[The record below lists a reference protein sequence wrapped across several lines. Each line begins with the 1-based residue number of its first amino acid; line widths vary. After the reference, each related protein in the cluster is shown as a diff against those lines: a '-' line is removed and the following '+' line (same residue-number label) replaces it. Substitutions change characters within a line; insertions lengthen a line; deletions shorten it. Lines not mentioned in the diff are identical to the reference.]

1 MTRSSAVTAPLMFV
15 SGYVYRIL
23 RLEARSAG
31 LRWTGI
37 LVLKDL
43 DLLGPLTQQALA
55 DIEQVSRPTMTVLLH
70 ELEELGWVTRKVHS
84 ANRSSNLVHLTARG
98 RKELRAAG
106 TKFLSRIQTALEGLA
121 ARDLANLERG
131 LAALA
136 RMWMD
141 GIRRRPRRE
150 PTGRQNT
157 RRTGRQRSPRG
168 RSSDR

>member
-1 MTRSSAVTAPLMFV
+1 VASSRTVTAPLMFV

-70 ELEELGWVTRKVHS
+70 ELEGLGWVTRKVHA
-84 ANRSSNLVHLTARG
+84 ANRSSNLVHITARG
-98 RKELRAAG
+98 KRELRAAG
-106 TKFLSRIQTALEGLA
+106 AKFLSRIQHALEGLPPH
-121 ARDLANLERG
+121 DLAQLERG
-131 LAALA
+131 VTALA
-136 RMWMD
+136 QMWMD
-141 GIRRRPRRE
+141 GISRRPRRT
-150 PTGRQNT
+150 PTK
-157 RRTGRQRSPRG
+157 RRL
-168 RSSDR
+168 

>member
-1 MTRSSAVTAPLMFV
+1 MASSRDVTAPLMFV

-70 ELEELGWVTRKVHS
+70 ELEGLGWVTRKVHS
-84 ANRSSNLVHLTARG
+84 ANRSSNLIHITARG

-106 TKFLSRIQTALEGLA
+106 AKFLSRIQSALEGLPT
-121 ARDLANLERG
+121 RDLAHLERG
-131 LAALA
+131 VAALA
-136 RMWMD
+136 QMWME
-141 GIRRRPRRE
+141 GIQRRPRSKPTPNRRE
-150 PTGRQNT
+150 SRAA
-157 RRTGRQRSPRG
+157 RR
-168 RSSDR
+168 

>member
-1 MTRSSAVTAPLMFV
+1 MASSRGVTAPLMFI

-43 DLLGPLTQQALA
+43 ELLGPLTQQALA

-70 ELEELGWVTRKVHS
+70 ELENVGWVTREVHS

-98 RKELRAAG
+98 RKALRAAG
-106 TKFLSRIQTALEGLA
+106 VKFLDRIQRALEGLP
-121 ARDLANLERG
+121 ARDLEHLERG
-131 LAALA
+131 VAALSA
-136 RMWMD
+136 MWMK
-141 GIRRRPRRE
+141 GIRERRHRDA
-150 PTGRQNT
+150 PTG
-157 RRTGRQRSPRG
+157 
-168 RSSDR
+168 

>member
-1 MTRSSAVTAPLMFV
+1 MASTREVTAPLMFV

-55 DIEQVSRPTMTVLLH
+55 DIEQVSRATMTVLLH
-70 ELEELGWVTRKVHS
+70 ELEDLGWITRKVHS
-84 ANRSSNLVHLTARG
+84 ANRSSNLVHITTRG

-106 TKFLSRIQTALEGLA
+106 ARFLDRIQGALDGFP
-121 ARDLANLERG
+121 ARDLAHLERG
-131 LAALA
+131 VSALAA
-136 RMWMD
+136 MWME
-141 GIRRRPRRE
+141 GVRERRNRA
-150 PTGRQNT
+150 TST
-157 RRTGRQRSPRG
+157 R
-168 RSSDR
+168 

>member
-1 MTRSSAVTAPLMFV
+1 MASAREVTAPLMFV

-55 DIEQVSRPTMTVLLH
+55 HIEQVSRPTMTVLLH
-70 ELEELGWVTRKVHS
+70 ELEDLGWVTRKVHS
-84 ANRSSNLVHLTARG
+84 ANRSSNLIHLTARG

-106 TKFLSRIQTALEGLA
+106 AKFLQRIQGALEGLP
-121 ARDLANLERG
+121 ARDLAQLERG
-131 LAALA
+131 VAALA
-136 RMWMD
+136 AMWMK
-141 GIRRRPRRE
+141 GITSLRRPKSPASAHRLGDPKRRVRRRAAR
-150 PTGRQNT
+150 
-157 RRTGRQRSPRG
+157 
-168 RSSDR
+168 

>member
-1 MTRSSAVTAPLMFV
+1 MASSREVTAPLMFV

-70 ELEELGWVTRKVHS
+70 ELEDLGWVTRKVHS

-98 RKELRAAG
+98 GKELRAAG
-106 TKFLSRIQTALEGLA
+106 AKFLDRIQGALRGLP
-121 ARDLANLERG
+121 ARDLAHLERG
-131 LAALA
+131 VAALTA
-136 RMWMD
+136 MWME
-141 GIRRRPRRE
+141 GIRE
-150 PTGRQNT
+150 GRDRATST
-157 RRTGRQRSPRG
+157 R
-168 RSSDR
+168 

>member
-1 MTRSSAVTAPLMFV
+1 MASSRRITAPLMFV

-70 ELEELGWVTRKVHS
+70 ELEDLGWVTRKVHS

-106 TKFLSRIQTALEGLA
+106 AKFLSRIENALEGLS
-121 ARDLANLERG
+121 ARELAHLGRG
-131 LAALA
+131 VAALA
-136 RMWMD
+136 QMWMGD
-141 GIRRRPRRE
+141 IRSRRSGRGGVPPRRS
-150 PTGRQNT
+150 R
-157 RRTGRQRSPRG
+157 
-168 RSSDR
+168 

>member
-1 MTRSSAVTAPLMFV
+1 MASTREVTAPLMFV

-70 ELEELGWVTRKVHS
+70 ELEDLGWVTRKVHS
-84 ANRSSNLVHLTARG
+84 ANRSSNLVHLTGRG
-98 RKELRAAG
+98 KKELRAAG
-106 TKFLSRIQTALEGLA
+106 ARFLDRIHDALEGLP
-121 ARDLANLERG
+121 ARDLAHLERG
-131 LAALA
+131 VAALA
-136 RMWMD
+136 AMWMKN
-141 GIRRRPRRE
+141 ISERRNRA
-150 PTGRQNT
+150 TST
-157 RRTGRQRSPRG
+157 R
-168 RSSDR
+168 

>member
-1 MTRSSAVTAPLMFV
+1 MATSRNVTAPLMFV

-70 ELEELGWVTRKVHS
+70 ELEDLGWVTRKVHS
-84 ANRSSNLVHLTARG
+84 ANRSSNVVRITARG
-98 RKELRAAG
+98 KRELRAAG
-106 TKFLSRIQTALEGLA
+106 TRFLGRIQNALQGLP
-121 ARDLANLERG
+121 ARDLAHLERG
-131 LAALA
+131 VAALA
-136 RMWMD
+136 QMWME
-141 GIRRRPRRE
+141 GIRRRPR
-150 PTGRQNT
+150 PI
-157 RRTGRQRSPRG
+157 RR
-168 RSSDR
+168 

>member
-1 MTRSSAVTAPLMFV
+1 MASTRRVTAPLMFV
-15 SGYVYRIL
+15 SGYVYRML

-70 ELEELGWVTRKVHS
+70 ELEDLGWVTRKVHS

-106 TKFLSRIQTALEGLA
+106 SRFLDRIQSALEGLP
-121 ARDLANLERG
+121 ARDLAHLERG
-131 LAALA
+131 VAALA
-136 RMWMD
+136 QMWME
-141 GIRRRPRRE
+141 GISSRPTSGSTKRKRR
-150 PTGRQNT
+150 
-157 RRTGRQRSPRG
+157 
-168 RSSDR
+168 

>member
-1 MTRSSAVTAPLMFV
+1 MASSRDATARLMFV

-23 RLEARSAG
+23 RLEARSAR

-70 ELEELGWVTRKVHS
+70 ELEDLGWVTRKVHS
-84 ANRSSNLVHLTARG
+84 ANRSSNLIHITARG

-106 TKFLSRIQTALEGLA
+106 AKFLSRIQSALDGLP
-121 ARDLANLERG
+121 ARDLAHLERG
-131 LAALA
+131 VAALA
-136 RMWMD
+136 QMWME
-141 GIRRRPRRE
+141 GIRRRPRSKST
-150 PTGRQNT
+150 PS
-157 RRTGRQRSPRG
+157 RRASRAARR
-168 RSSDR
+168 

>member
-1 MTRSSAVTAPLMFV
+1 MASTRKVTAPLMFV

-70 ELEELGWVTRKVHS
+70 ELEDLGWVTRKVHS
-84 ANRSSNLVHLTARG
+84 ANRASNLVHITARG
-98 RKELRAAG
+98 RKQLGAAG
-106 TKFLSRIQTALEGLA
+106 ARFQERIKGALDGLS
-121 ARDLANLERG
+121 ARNLANLERG
-131 LAALA
+131 VAALA
-136 RMWMD
+136 AMWME
-141 GIRRRPRRE
+141 GVRERRNRASS
-150 PTGRQNT
+150 T
-157 RRTGRQRSPRG
+157 R
-168 RSSDR
+168 

>member
-1 MTRSSAVTAPLMFV
+1 MASTRQVTAPLMFV

-70 ELEELGWVTRKVHS
+70 EFGAIGHGPDHS
-84 ANRSSNLVHLTARG
+84 PI
-98 RKELRAAG
+98 RAASG
-106 TKFLSRIQTALEGLA
+106 
-121 ARDLANLERG
+121 
-131 LAALA
+131 
-136 RMWMD
+136 
-141 GIRRRPRRE
+141 RRAC
-150 PTGRQNT
+150 
-157 RRTGRQRSPRG
+157 
-168 RSSDR
+168 

>member
-1 MTRSSAVTAPLMFV
+1 MASSRRVTAPLMFV

-70 ELEELGWVTRKVHS
+70 ELENLGWVTRKVHS
-84 ANRSSNLVHLTARG
+84 ANRSSNLVHLTAKG
-98 RKELRAAG
+98 KKELRAAG
-106 TKFLSRIQTALEGLA
+106 AKFLHRIENALEGLPGHE
-121 ARDLANLERG
+121 LAHLERG
-131 LAALA
+131 LNALA
-136 RMWMD
+136 QMWM
-141 GIRRRPRRE
+141 
-150 PTGRQNT
+150 GRIKN
-157 RRTGRQRSPRG
+157 RGSGSGGRGSSQRSR
-168 RSSDR
+168 

>member
-1 MTRSSAVTAPLMFV
+1 MASRSKVSSPLMFV

-31 LRWTGI
+31 LRWTGV

-70 ELEELGWVTRKVHS
+70 ELEDLGWVTRKVHS
-84 ANRSSNLVHLTARG
+84 ANRSSNLVRITRKGRG
-98 RKELRAAG
+98 ELRAAG
-106 TKFLSRIQTALEGLA
+106 AKFVDRIEGALEGLP

-131 LAALA
+131 VTALA
-136 RMWMD
+136 QMWMD
-141 GIRRRPRRE
+141 GIRSRRAGAPSRRR
-150 PTGRQNT
+150 GA
-157 RRTGRQRSPRG
+157 RSDAG
-168 RSSDR
+168 

>member
-1 MTRSSAVTAPLMFV
+1 MASSRDVTAPLMFV

-70 ELEELGWVTRKVHS
+70 ELEDLGWVTRKVHA

-106 TKFLSRIQTALEGLA
+106 AKFLARIHSALEGLP
-121 ARDLANLERG
+121 ARELAHLERG
-131 LAALA
+131 VTALAA
-136 RMWMD
+136 MWMED
-141 GIRRRPRRE
+141 IGTRRRRATPSR
-150 PTGRQNT
+150 
-157 RRTGRQRSPRG
+157 
-168 RSSDR
+168 